1 LNITPAACLSELS
14 ERGLIPADQHAVYL
28 AGSLVRGWGNATSDL
43 DVYIVTGGPWQGEA
57 TATAKVSVAPGT
69 VPIKA
74 FYVGDRRWD
83 VEYWSEGQVDEL
95 RKSLSW
101 EAFEATPSGSDLT
114 TTEILFVDRLA
125 NCEPVTGTE
134 WIRQRRRQFGESA
147 VRAIVASQSLY
158 ELDTFTEDAVGMLAS
173 GDADS
178 AVLAAR
184 LAFSYAVDALLASHG
199 ELEIQGKW
207 RARRM
212 RAVLPPELSFD
223 EYWDMETMR
232 SFDRRAPR
240 ELTRLFPQLWGTAKA
255 AERWIAK
262 TPQRLI

>member
-1 LNITPAACLSELS
+1 MNGRLVLNLTPAACLSELS
-14 ERGLIPADQHAVYL
+14 ERGLVPDDQQAVYL

-43 DVYIVTGGPWQGEA
+43 DVYIVTGDPWQGEA
-57 TATAKVSVAPGT
+57 TAKAKVSVAPGT
-69 VPIKA
+69 IPIRA

-83 VEYWSEGQVDEL
+83 VEYWSDRQVDEL
-95 RKSLSW
+95 RESLSW
-101 EAFEATPSGSDLT
+101 EAFEATPSGGNLT

-125 NCEPVTGTE
+125 YCETVTGAE
-134 WIRQRRRQFGESA
+134 WVLSRRRQFSDSA

-158 ELDTFTEDAVGMLAS
+158 ELDTFTEDAVGMLAN

-184 LAFSYAVDALLASHG
+184 HAFSYAVDALLASHG

-212 RAVLPPELSFD
+212 QAVQPPELSFD
-223 EYWDMETMR
+223 EYWEVETMR
-232 SFDRRAPR
+232 SFDRRAPQDWVNQVLKVCQR
-240 ELTRLFPQLWGTAKA
+240 IVEKVQL
-255 AERWIAK
+255 
-262 TPQRLI
+262 